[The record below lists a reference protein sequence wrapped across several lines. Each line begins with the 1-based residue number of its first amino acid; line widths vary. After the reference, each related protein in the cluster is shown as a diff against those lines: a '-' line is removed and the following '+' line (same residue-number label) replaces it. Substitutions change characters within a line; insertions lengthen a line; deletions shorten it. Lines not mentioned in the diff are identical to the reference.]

1 MNTIFLLLEYRI
13 QLIVIKTIY
22 NGKESFSIKFK
33 KINNIIKVKGAKK

>member
-22 NGKESFSIKFK
+22 NRLRLKLVSYDDNTFTASIS
-33 KINNIIKVKGAKK
+33 